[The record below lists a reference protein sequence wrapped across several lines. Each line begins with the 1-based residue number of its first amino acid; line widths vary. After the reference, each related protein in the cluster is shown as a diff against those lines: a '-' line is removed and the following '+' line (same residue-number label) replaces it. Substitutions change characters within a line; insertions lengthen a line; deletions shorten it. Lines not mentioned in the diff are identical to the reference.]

1 MKTQVTAMGACD
13 IGQMYVTDDGKTR
26 IYCRFEEGRLSPYL
40 GICPKGTVTVDWGDG
55 SATDTLTGTSLTT
68 VKSVQ
73 HIYASAGD
81 YMITLTAS
89 SGTTFAFYG
98 SSNYY
103 SYILRKATDAT
114 NSKVPSHIY
123 RNAIQKIELGSGITS
138 LGQYAFQNCY
148 SLYSIT
154 IPSTVT
160 TISTYAFYYC
170 YSLSSI
176 TIPSTITSISNG
188 AFYYCSSLSSIT
200 IPSTVTS
207 IGNDAF
213 QNCSSLS
220 SIAIP
225 STVTSISGNIFYYC
239 YSLSSITIPSTIT
252 SIGQSAFYNCYSLSS
267 ITIPTHYLVCY
278 QATPN
283 TEYYGLIN
291 GYTVGVPAIGANV
304 YDYYAGSNDRRVYI
318 DDSESEVYL
327 ICKTGDPV
335 YELATIA
342 DAEMSDATFTLS
354 AEKRCG
360 VTCRVASGTIPYGDN
375 IVIEPQFESGSASTS
390 YMPYSN
396 ICAISGHD
404 SVTVTQTGASE
415 HTYSVSF
422 PSPNPGTVY
431 GGTLDLASGKLT
443 VTHVYYTFT
452 GNENVKYH
460 MATQSISEYVY
471 FNTAQDAIMPTMKSG
486 EWTSDGNTMCNM
498 LPKYSGSGQTLC
510 IRFGTNTY
518 GRYIFIYDVSDLS
531 VSSESDMKNWL
542 ATNSLVVTYPLETPI
557 VYRLTPV
564 ELESLDLGTTMFQC
578 DTGAVTVKYY
588 IPQQVPVITAQ
599 PQSQTVSVG
608 NTVTLSVTATAS
620 QSMPLTYQWQY
631 SNNQGTTWN
640 NNTASGYNQPV
651 FSFKVT
657 QSMNGR
663 MYRCV
668 ISNNAGTAI
677 SNTATVTIEKPKEE

>member
-1 MKTQVTAMGACD
+1 MLQLRLPYPYFDGTKTEEGVTYTPGA
-13 IGQMYVTDDGKTR
+13 DGKLTLSGEAYSPSSYFFNNVTIPAGTYTLKASGASDIR
-26 IYCRFEEGRLSPYL
+26 MQIYEQYDYPS
-40 GICPKGTVTVDWGDG
+40 
-55 SATDTLTGTSLTT
+55 
-68 VKSVQ
+68 SVPMV
-73 HIYASAGD
+73 SAG
-81 YMITLTAS
+81 TLNNADIS
-89 SGTTFAFYG
+89 G
-98 SSNYY
+98 SS
-103 SYILRKATDAT
+103 I
-114 NSKVPSHIY
+114 VWMPS
-123 RNAIQKIELGSGITS
+123 
-138 LGQYAFQNCY
+138 
-148 SLYSIT
+148 
-154 IPSTVT
+154 
-160 TISTYAFYYC
+160 
-170 YSLSSI
+170 
-176 TIPSTITSISNG
+176 
-188 AFYYCSSLSSIT
+188 
-200 IPSTVTS
+200 
-207 IGNDAF
+207 
-213 QNCSSLS
+213 
-220 SIAIP
+220 
-225 STVTSISGNIFYYC
+225 
-239 YSLSSITIPSTIT
+239 
-252 SIGQSAFYNCYSLSS
+252 
-267 ITIPTHYLVCY
+267 PTHYLVCY

-677 SNTATVTIEKPKEE
+677 SLRRDHAGREGSESKGRK